1 MFYIF
6 IGFFNDFSTRV
17 STEISNMGTQKFS
30 KLFGSTLEFEK
41 LLSGGQILAY
51 NLLFMDFRVQKR
63 A

>member
-41 LLSGGQILAY
+41 LLAGVQILAY